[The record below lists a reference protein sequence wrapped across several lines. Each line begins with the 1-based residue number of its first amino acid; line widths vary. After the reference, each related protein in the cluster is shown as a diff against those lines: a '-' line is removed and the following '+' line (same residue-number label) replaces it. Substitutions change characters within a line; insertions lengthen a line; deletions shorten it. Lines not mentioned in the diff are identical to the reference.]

1 MAILNAANMS
11 DNKYQGEA
19 GNLSIAEAVVQFG
32 TETKAAAG
40 DTVNLFELS
49 AGMRINRV
57 AVVNAALGTGITGQI
72 KSGSK
77 VLVDSQALATAGN
90 ADLPIA
96 PYSTLVDKEI
106 VSITLTGGV
115 PAGQL
120 VVYVYFVAE
129 GV

>member
-1 MAILNAANMS
+1 MATLNAANMS

-32 TETKAAAG
+32 TETKAADG
-40 DTVNLFELS
+40 DVINLFELS

-57 AVVNAALGTGITGQI
+57 AIVNAALGTGVTGTI
-72 KSGSK
+72 KSGAK
-77 VLVDSQALATAGN
+77 VLVNAQALGTAGN
-90 ADLPIA
+90 ADIPIA
-96 PYSTLVDKEI
+96 PYSTLVDKEV
-106 VSITLTGGV
+106 VSITVAGGA

-120 VVYVYFVAE
+120 VVYVYFVAV

>member
-19 GNLSIAEAVVQFG
+19 GNLSIAEASVLLG
-32 TETKAAAG
+32 TETKAADG

-57 AVVNAALGTGITGQI
+57 AVVNEALGAGITAQI
-72 KSGSK
+72 KSGDK
-77 VLVDSQALATAGN
+77 VLVNAQAVATAGN
-90 ADLPIA
+90 ADIPIL

-106 VSITLTGGV
+106 VSIKLTGG
-115 PAGQL
+115 AATGRL

>member
-1 MAILNAANMS
+1 MATLNAANMS

-19 GNLSIAEAVVQFG
+19 GNLSIAEAIVQFG
-32 TETKAAAG
+32 TETVAAAG
-40 DTVNLFELS
+40 DVINLFELS

-57 AVVNAALGTGITGQI
+57 AVVNAALGAGVVGQI
-72 KSGSK
+72 KSGAK
-77 VLVDSQALATAGN
+77 VLVNSQALATAGN
-90 ADLPIA
+90 ADIPIE

-106 VSITLTGGV
+106 VSITVSGGV
-115 PAGQL
+115 PTGKL

>member
-19 GNLSIAEAVVQFG
+19 GNLSIAEAIVQFG
-32 TETKAAAG
+32 TETVAAAG
-40 DTVNLFELS
+40 DVINLFELS

-57 AVVNAALGTGITGQI
+57 AVVNAALGTGVVGQI
-72 KSGSK
+72 KSGAK
-77 VLVDSQALATAGN
+77 VLVNSQALSTAGN
-90 ADLPIA
+90 ADIPIE

-106 VSITLTGGV
+106 VSITVSGGAPTGK
-115 PAGQL
+115 L

>member
-1 MAILNAANMS
+1 MATLNAANMS

-19 GNLSIAEAVVQFG
+19 GNLSIAEAIVQFG
-32 TETKAAAG
+32 TETKAADG
-40 DTVNLFELS
+40 DVINLFELS

-57 AVVNAALGTGITGQI
+57 AIVNAALGTGVTGQI

-77 VLVDSQALATAGN
+77 VLVNSQALATAGN
-90 ADLPIA
+90 VDLPIA

-106 VSITLTGGV
+106 VSITVTGGA
-115 PAGQL
+115 PSGQL

>member
-19 GNLSIAEAVVQFG
+19 GNLSIAEAIVQFG
-32 TETKAAAG
+32 TETVAAAG
-40 DTVNLFELS
+40 DVINLFELS

-57 AVVNAALGTGITGQI
+57 AVVNAALGTGVVGQI
-72 KSGSK
+72 KSGAK
-77 VLVDSQALATAGN
+77 VLVNSQALATAGN
-90 ADLPIA
+90 ADIPIE

-106 VSITLTGGV
+106 VSITVSGGAPTGK
-115 PAGQL
+115 L

>member
-1 MAILNAANMS
+1 MAILNAPNMS

-19 GNLSIAEAVVQFG
+19 GNLSIAEAKVVFG
-32 TETKAAAG
+32 TETVAAAG
-40 DTVNLFELS
+40 DVVNLFELS

-57 AVVNAALGTGITGQI
+57 AVVNAALGAGITGQI
-72 KSGSK
+72 KSGNK
-77 VLVDSQALATAGN
+77 VLVDSQALATAGY
-90 ADLPIA
+90 ADIPVA

-106 VSITLTGGV
+106 VSITLTGGA

>member
-1 MAILNAANMS
+1 MATLNAANMS

-19 GNLSIAEAVVQFG
+19 GNLSIAEAIVQFG
-32 TETKAAAG
+32 TETVAAAG
-40 DTVNLFELS
+40 DVINLFELS

-57 AVVNAALGTGITGQI
+57 AVVNAALGTGVVGQI
-72 KSGSK
+72 KSGAK
-77 VLVDSQALATAGN
+77 VLVNSQALATAGN
-90 ADLPIA
+90 ADIPIE

-106 VSITLTGGV
+106 VSITVSGGV
-115 PAGQL
+115 PTGKL